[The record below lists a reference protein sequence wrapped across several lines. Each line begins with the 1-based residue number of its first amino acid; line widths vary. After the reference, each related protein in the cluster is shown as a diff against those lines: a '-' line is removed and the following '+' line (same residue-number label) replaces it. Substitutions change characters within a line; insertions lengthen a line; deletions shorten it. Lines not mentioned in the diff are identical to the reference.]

1 MSRGLRNLAVV
12 GGLVAVLGSPLL
24 FPTRARA
31 HEHRK
36 VGPYE
41 MVVGWA
47 DEPTFVGFKNGVQ
60 LILNDGQGKPVT
72 DLGEDLK
79 VEVIFADQK
88 TAPLALERA
97 FGKTF
102 GRPGDYRAPIIPTR
116 PGNYTFH
123 FMGSVKDQKIDQSF
137 TSSEKTFDPVAEA
150 SGVEFPAKDP
160 SRADLA
166 GRLERLGPRIDAA
179 TTAAQGAESASKAA
193 GVAIGQVRSLSLAG
207 IVLGAVG
214 TILGL
219 SGLRRR
225 GRA

>member
-1 MSRGLRNLAVV
+1 MHQGLRDLACIGV
-12 GGLVAVLGSPLL
+12 LVAALVSPLSL
-24 FPTRARA
+24 PSRAYA

-36 VGPYE
+36 IGAYE

-60 LILNDGQGKPVT
+60 LILNDAQGKPVT

-79 VEVIFADQK
+79 VEVIFGDQK
-88 TAPLALERA
+88 TGPLAIERA

-123 FMGSVKDQKIDQSF
+123 FMGSIKDQKIDQAF
-137 TSSEKTFDPVAEA
+137 TSSDKTFDPAAEA
-150 SGVEFPAKDP
+150 SGIEFPTKDP

-166 GRLERLGPRIDAA
+166 ERLERLGPRIEAA
-179 TTAAQGAESASKAA
+179 TTASQAAESASKAA
-193 GVAIGQVRSLSLAG
+193 ASAIGQVRGLAIAG
-207 IVLGAVG
+207 VVLGAVG
-214 TILGL
+214 VVVGL
-219 SGLRRR
+219 SGFRRR
-225 GRA
+225 GGV